1 MRKAKLLLVSVF
13 ALSGLVSISSCSD
26 GGSDTP
32 TPTTYKVTTA
42 AGEGTTIS
50 LTGDKTEFSGG
61 EIVTFTVAL
70 STEDSTKEIK
80 TVKFGD
86 TSLAVE
92 SDGTYEVAMPNE
104 DVTITTTAGDVE
116 TPVEPT
122 PIDKTYKVTL
132 KEGLGSKITLSA
144 DEGVNTFTAGTE
156 VSFSVTL
163 DNSDL
168 TVLNEVKVGG
178 KVVSETD
185 GLYTFTMPNK
195 DVEIETVTTALGD
208 GSLLTPSDVD
218 ETVISNI
225 TSVESLTTFLE
236 ETATKAEQ
244 TYINGGSATLSHTKW
259 GETKY
264 SYNFK
269 IGSNNLSEYEGK
281 LIHNNSDAV
290 DTYVYGVRGLY
301 DDAHYYTLTY
311 GLTDAPEIKTLSV
324 IDDTDEYVD
333 STRHIEKSEASK
345 ESQTAGF
352 TGKAIEYLDEFSSAT
367 VPTISLEDD
376 GKHYTITLDYLEDF
390 WGMNYIHHVL
400 TMRLDGDN
408 TLLNARYVEK
418 EYESDAYDDSTESL
432 KPDAVPNYERTF
444 NLQATRGYRKP
455 LTPKMDV
462 SDYALHDYEVFAT
475 YDDEQSISESNA
487 VVENG
492 SLISFTYRN
501 NESNTVLLNPKPVQ
515 IKSDIE
521 GIATIDASNR
531 VNLEKEG
538 EFTVVFDNGL
548 GELKEVT
555 YTSVRPAIKGLT
567 LDLSGSKIYNGG
579 AVTLRVFGEPEL
591 ADASATVSVKEGSEG
606 EATITSLGNNEFIV
620 TATKEGDCTLVATST
635 IDNTVTGEITLKISG
650 EKPTSDHLHTFLT
663 TNTLYYEDNY
673 NSMIYYLNINA
684 DGTGQFR
691 ADEES
696 WGDVYEGEVLDFTFT
711 ALPDPYFIQYKPAD
725 PEATSN
731 GYKLIDICV
740 VSSSEVEITIK
751 YSDDMEHY
759 TLTSYSERIDL
770 NA

>member
-61 EIVTFTVAL
+61 EIVTFKVAL

-144 DEGVNTFTAGTE
+144 EEGVNTFTAGTE

-225 TSVESLTTFLE
+225 TSLESLTTFLE

-244 TYINGGSATLSHTKW
+244 TYINGGTATLSHTKW

-281 LIHNNSDAV
+281 LINNNSDAV

-311 GLTDAPEIKTLSV
+311 GLSDAPEIKTLGV

-333 STRHIEKSEASK
+333 STRYIEKSEASK
-345 ESQTAGF
+345 ESQIAGF
-352 TGKAIEYLDEFSSAT
+352 TDKAIEYLGKFSSNT
-367 VPTISLEDD
+367 VPTIALEDD
-376 GKHYTITLDYLEDF
+376 SKHYSITLDYLEDYYS
-390 WGMNYIHHVL
+390 MYYRHHVL
-400 TMRLDGDN
+400 SMRFDGDN

-432 KPDAVPNYERTF
+432 KPDAVPNYELTF

-462 SDYALHDYEVFAT
+462 SDYALRDYEVFAT

-555 YTSVRPAIKGLT
+555 YTSVRPAIKGLV
-567 LDLSGSKIYNGG
+567 LDLSGSKIFNGG
-579 AVTLRVFGEPEL
+579 AVTLRVSGEPEL
-591 ADASATVSVKEGSEG
+591 ADSSATVSVKEGSEG
-606 EATITSLGNNEFIV
+606 EATITSLGNNEFMV

-635 IDNTVTGEITLKISG
+635 IDNTVTGEITLEISG

-673 NSMIYYLNINA
+673 NSMVYYLNINA

-696 WGDVYEGEVLDFTFT
+696 WGEVYEGEVLDFNFT
-711 ALPDPYFIQYKPAD
+711 GLADPYFIQYKPVD
-725 PEATSN
+725 PEATSS
-731 GYKLIDICV
+731 GYKLIDICII
-740 VSSSEVEITIK
+740 SSSEVEITVDHNRI
-751 YSDDMEHY
+751 EHY
-759 TLTSYSERIDL
+759 TLASYGKRIDL
-770 NA
+770 KA

>member
-50 LTGDKTEFSGG
+50 LTGGKTEFSGG
-61 EIVTFTVAL
+61 EIVTFKVAL
-70 STEDSTKEIK
+70 STEDLTKEIK

-225 TSVESLTTFLE
+225 TSVETLTTFLE

-711 ALPDPYFIQYKPAD
+711 ALADPYFIQYKPAD

-759 TLTSYSERIDL
+759 TLASYSERIDL

>member
-104 DVTITTTAGDVE
+104 DVIITTTAGDIE

-144 DEGVNTFTAGTE
+144 EEGVNTFTAGTE

-195 DVEIETVTTALGD
+195 NVEIETVTTALGD

-225 TSVESLTTFLE
+225 TSLESLTTFLE

-244 TYINGGSATLSHTKW
+244 TYINGGTATLSDTHVNKEEFEYT
-259 GETKY
+259 
-264 SYNFK
+264 FR
-269 IGSNNLSEYEGK
+269 IGLNNVSEYEGK
-281 LIHNNSDAV
+281 YFENSRDV
-290 DTYVYGVRGLY
+290 LGSVRKGVRGVEGDY
-301 DDAHYYTLTY
+301 YYEVKDNSASKKEVSTAFIDDDTETSVPSGSMKRSDALAMAGTA
-311 GLTDAPEIKTLSV
+311 GLTEHVASYLSNFSGV
-324 IDDTDEYVD
+324 TPVVTKD
-333 STRHIEKSEASK
+333 STNKY
-345 ESQTAGF
+345 F
-352 TGKAIEYLDEFSSAT
+352 T
-367 VPTISLEDD
+367 VSLNKIVAQNSFYER
-376 GKHYTITLDYLEDF
+376 KMELRF
-390 WGMNYIHHVL
+390 
-400 TMRLDGDN
+400 DGDN
-408 TLLNARYVEK
+408 AISSALITQETYTE
-418 EYESDAYDDSTESL
+418 EDYDDVSGAFKEDSVPVDTLTFSL
-432 KPDAVPNYERTF
+432 N
-444 NLQATRGYRKP
+444 ATRGYRRNIVP
-455 LTPKMDV
+455 ILDIN
-462 SDYALHDYEVFAT
+462 DYVGTDYRVFAV
-475 YDDEQSISESNA
+475 DS
-487 VVENG
+487 
-492 SLISFTYRN
+492 
-501 NESNTVLLNPKPVQ
+501 SNTVEVPENGDVEYGNNYSFCFKNNLDNPMLVEPK
-515 IKSDIE
+515 IKEVKSEE
-521 GIATIDASNR
+521 GVATINGDGKSIHLA
-531 VNLEKEG
+531 KGG

-555 YTSVRPAIKGLT
+555 YTSVRPTIKGLV
-567 LDLSGSKIYNGG
+567 LNLSGSKIYNGG
-579 AVTLRVFGEPEL
+579 AVTLRVSGKPML

-606 EATITSLGNNEFIV
+606 DATITALGNNEFMV

-635 IDNTVTGEITLKISG
+635 IDNSVTGEITLEISG
-650 EKPTSDHLHTFLT
+650 EKPTSDYLHTFLT
-663 TNTLYYEDNY
+663 STTMHYKDYRNY
-673 NSMIYYLNINA
+673 MHYYLNINE

-691 ADEES
+691 VDEIY
-696 WGDVYEGEVLDFTFT
+696 GGEGEVLDFKFT
-711 ALPDPYFIQYKPAD
+711 TLPDSYFIQYQPVD

-731 GYKLIDICV
+731 GYKLIDICI
-740 VSSSEVEITIK
+740 VSSSEVAITIK
-751 YSDDMEHY
+751 YKDGDLELY
-759 TLTSYSERIDL
+759 TLATYGERIDL
-770 NA
+770 NAQ

>member
-61 EIVTFTVAL
+61 EIVTFKVAL

-144 DEGVNTFTAGTE
+144 EEGVNTFTAGTE

-225 TSVESLTTFLE
+225 TSVETLTTFLE

-244 TYINGGSATLSHTKW
+244 TYINSGTATLSHTKW

-281 LIHNNSDAV
+281 LINNNSDAV
-290 DTYVYGVRGLY
+290 DTYIYGVRGLY
-301 DDAHYYTLTY
+301 DESHYYTLTY

-444 NLQATRGYRKP
+444 NLRATRGYRKP

-501 NESNTVLLNPKPVQ
+501 NESNTVLFNPKPVQ

-606 EATITSLGNNEFIV
+606 EATITSLGNNEFMV

-696 WGDVYEGEVLDFTFT
+696 WDGVYKGEVLDFNFT
-711 ALPDPYFIQYKPAD
+711 ALADPYFIQYKPAD
-725 PEATSN
+725 SEATSN

-740 VSSSEVEITIK
+740 VSSSGVEITIN

>member
-104 DVTITTTAGDVE
+104 DVTITTTAGDIE

-144 DEGVNTFTAGTE
+144 EEGVNTFTAGTE

-195 DVEIETVTTALGD
+195 NVEIETVTTALGD

-225 TSVESLTTFLE
+225 TSVETLKTFLE

-244 TYINGGSATLSHTKW
+244 TYINGGTATLSHTKW

-281 LIHNNSDAV
+281 FIKNNSDAV
-290 DTYVYGVRGLY
+290 DTYIYGVRGLY
-301 DDAHYYTLTY
+301 DESHYYTLTY
-311 GLTDAPEIKTLSV
+311 GLTDAPEIKTLGV

-333 STRHIEKSEASK
+333 STRYIEKSEASK
-345 ESQTAGF
+345 ESQIAGF
-352 TGKAIEYLDEFSSAT
+352 TDKAIEYLGKFSSST
-367 VPTISLEDD
+367 VPTIVLEDD
-376 GKHYTITLDYLEDF
+376 SKHYSITLDYLE
-390 WGMNYIHHVL
+390 NYYDMSYRHRVL
-400 TMRLDGDN
+400 SMRLDGDN
-408 TLLNARYVEK
+408 ALLNARYVEK

-432 KPDAVPNYERTF
+432 KPDAVPNYELTF

-455 LTPKMDV
+455 LTPKMDA

-475 YDDEQSISESNA
+475 YDEQSISESNA

-531 VNLEKEG
+531 VNLQKEG

-555 YTSVRPAIKGLT
+555 YTSVRPAIKELT

-606 EATITSLGNNEFIV
+606 EATITSLGNNEFMV

-635 IDNTVTGEITLKISG
+635 IDNTVTGEITLEISG

-673 NSMIYYLNINA
+673 NSMVYYLNINA

-696 WGDVYEGEVLDFTFT
+696 WDGFYEGEVLDFNFT
-711 ALPDPYFIQYKPAD
+711 ALADPYFIQYKPAD

-740 VSSSEVEITIK
+740 VSSSEVEITIN
-751 YSDDMEHY
+751 YSNGDMEHY
-759 TLTSYSERIDL
+759 TLTSYTERIDL

>member
-32 TPTTYKVTTA
+32 TPTVYKVTTA

-144 DEGVNTFTAGTE
+144 EEGVNTFTAGTE

-195 DVEIETVTTALGD
+195 NVEIETVTTALGD

-244 TYINGGSATLSHTKW
+244 TYINGGTAALSSTKW
-259 GETKY
+259 SDTKY

-311 GLTDAPEIKTLSV
+311 GLSDAPEITTLDV

-333 STRHIEKSEASK
+333 HNRYIEKSEASK
-345 ESQTAGF
+345 ESQISGF
-352 TGKAIEYLDEFSSAT
+352 TGKAIEYFDEFSSDT

-376 GKHYTITLDYLEDF
+376 GKHYTITLDYLEDY

-432 KPDAVPNYERTF
+432 KPDAVPNYELTF

-475 YDDEQSISESNA
+475 YDEQSISESNA

-492 SLISFTYRN
+492 NLIDFVYRN
-501 NESNTVLLNPKPVQ
+501 NQNCTILIEPKPVQ
-515 IKSDIE
+515 IKSDVD

-531 VNLEKEG
+531 INLQKEG

-555 YTSVRPAIKGLT
+555 YTSVRPTVKGLV

-579 AVTLRVFGEPEL
+579 AVTLRVSAEPEL
-591 ADASATVSVKEGSEG
+591 ADPSATVSVKEGSEG
-606 EATITSLGNNEFIV
+606 DATITPLGNNEFMV

-635 IDNTVTGEITLKISG
+635 IDNSVTGEITLEISG
-650 EKPTSDHLHTFLT
+650 EKPTSDQLHTFLT
-663 TNTLYYEDNY
+663 TNTLYYEDSY
-673 NSMIYYLNINA
+673 MFYYLNINA

-696 WGDVYEGEVLDFTFT
+696 WDGVSEGEVLDFNFT
-711 ALPDPYFIQYKPAD
+711 ALADPYFIQYKPAD

-740 VSSSEVEITIK
+740 VSSSEVEITVDRYNNI
-751 YSDDMEHY
+751 EHY
-759 TLTSYSERIDL
+759 TLTSYTERIDL

>member
-61 EIVTFTVAL
+61 EIVTFRVAL

-144 DEGVNTFTAGTE
+144 EEGVKTFTAGTE

-178 KVVSETD
+178 KVVSEID

-225 TSVESLTTFLE
+225 TSLESLTTFLE

-244 TYINGGSATLSHTKW
+244 TYINGGTATLSHTKW

-281 LIHNNSDAV
+281 LINNNSDAV

-311 GLTDAPEIKTLSV
+311 GLSDAPEIKTLGV

-333 STRHIEKSEASK
+333 STRYIEKSEASK
-345 ESQTAGF
+345 ESQIAGF
-352 TGKAIEYLDEFSSAT
+352 TDKAIEYLGKFSSKT
-367 VPTISLEDD
+367 VPTIALEDD
-376 GKHYTITLDYLEDF
+376 SKHYSITLDYLEDYYS
-390 WGMNYIHHVL
+390 MYYRHHVL
-400 TMRLDGDN
+400 SMRFDGDN

-432 KPDAVPNYERTF
+432 KPDAVPNYELTF

-521 GIATIDASNR
+521 GIATIDSSNR

-555 YTSVRPAIKGLT
+555 YTSVRPTVKELT

-579 AVTLRVFGEPEL
+579 AVTLRVLGEPEL
-591 ADASATVSVKEGSEG
+591 ADPSATVSVKEGSEG
-606 EATITSLGNNEFIV
+606 DATITALGNNEFMV

-635 IDNTVTGEITLKISG
+635 IDNTVTGEITLEISG

-673 NSMIYYLNINA
+673 NSMVYYLNINA

-691 ADEES
+691 ADEEYY
-696 WGDVYEGEVLDFTFT
+696 GDVYEGEVLEFNFT
-711 ALPDPYFIQYKPAD
+711 ALADPYFIQYKPAD

-740 VSSSEVEITIK
+740 VSSSEVEITVDLYNRI
-751 YSDDMEHY
+751 EHY
-759 TLTSYSERIDL
+759 TLISYGKRIDL

>member
-61 EIVTFTVAL
+61 EIVTFKVAL

-144 DEGVNTFTAGTE
+144 EEGVNTFTAGTE

-225 TSVESLTTFLE
+225 TSLESLTTFLE

-244 TYINGGSATLSHTKW
+244 TYINGGTATLSHTKW

-281 LIHNNSDAV
+281 LINNNSDAV

-311 GLTDAPEIKTLSV
+311 GLSDAPEIKTLGV

-333 STRHIEKSEASK
+333 STRYIEKSEASK
-345 ESQTAGF
+345 ESQIAGF
-352 TGKAIEYLDEFSSAT
+352 TDKAMEYLGKFSSNT
-367 VPTISLEDD
+367 VPTIALEDD
-376 GKHYTITLDYLEDF
+376 SKHYSITLDYLEDYYS
-390 WGMNYIHHVL
+390 MYYRHHVL
-400 TMRLDGDN
+400 SMRFDGDN

-432 KPDAVPNYERTF
+432 KPDAVPNYELTF

-521 GIATIDASNR
+521 GIATIDSSNR

-555 YTSVRPAIKGLT
+555 YTSVRPTVKGLV

-579 AVTLRVFGEPEL
+579 AVTLRVSGEPEL
-591 ADASATVSVKEGSEG
+591 ADPSATVSVKEGSEG
-606 EATITSLGNNEFIV
+606 DATITALGNNEFMV

-635 IDNTVTGEITLKISG
+635 IDNSVTEEITLEISG
-650 EKPTSDHLHTFLT
+650 EKPTSDYLHTFLT
-663 TNTLYYEDNY
+663 STTMYGEDRWGQVGFF
-673 NSMIYYLNINA
+673 LNIDN
-684 DGTGQFR
+684 GFGQFR
-691 ADEES
+691 VDDLYYGET
-696 WGDVYEGEVLDFTFT
+696 GEVLDFNFATLT
-711 ALPDPYFIQYKPAD
+711 DPYFIQYKPGD
-725 PEATSN
+725 SEATSN
-731 GYKLIDICV
+731 GYKLIDICI
-740 VSSSEVEITIK
+740 VSSSEVEITVDRFKSI
-751 YSDDMEHY
+751 EHY
-759 TLTSYSERIDL
+759 TLTTYGERIDL

>member
-1 MRKAKLLLVSVF
+1 MRKTKLLLVSVF

-26 GGSDTP
+26 GGNETP
-32 TPTTYKVTTA
+32 TPSTYKVTTA

-144 DEGVNTFTAGTE
+144 EEGVNTFTAGTE

-244 TYINGGSATLSHTKW
+244 TYINAGTATLSHTKW

-281 LIHNNSDAV
+281 LINNNSDAV
-290 DTYVYGVRGLY
+290 DTYIYGVRGLY
-301 DDAHYYTLTY
+301 DESHYYTLTY

-711 ALPDPYFIQYKPAD
+711 ALADPYFIQYKPAD

>member
-50 LTGDKTEFSGG
+50 LAGDKTEFSGG

-144 DEGVNTFTAGTE
+144 EEGVKTFTAGTE

-225 TSVESLTTFLE
+225 TSVETLKAFLE

-244 TYINGGSATLSHTKW
+244 TYINGGTATLSHTKW

-281 LIHNNSDAV
+281 LINNNSDAV
-290 DTYVYGVRGLY
+290 DTYIYGVRGLY

-311 GLTDAPEIKTLSV
+311 GLSDAPEIKTLGV

-333 STRHIEKSEASK
+333 STRYIEKSEASK
-345 ESQTAGF
+345 ESQIAGF
-352 TGKAIEYLDEFSSAT
+352 TDKAIEYLGKFSSKT
-367 VPTISLEDD
+367 VPTIALEDD
-376 GKHYTITLDYLEDF
+376 SKHYSITLDYLED
-390 WGMNYIHHVL
+390 YYRHHVL
-400 TMRLDGDN
+400 SMRFDGDN

-432 KPDAVPNYERTF
+432 KPDAVPNYELTF

-521 GIATIDASNR
+521 GIATIDSSNR

-555 YTSVRPAIKGLT
+555 YTSVRPTVKELT
-567 LDLSGSKIYNGG
+567 LELSGSKIYNGG

-591 ADASATVSVKEGSEG
+591 ADPSATVSVKEGSEG
-606 EATITSLGNNEFIV
+606 DATITALGNNEFMV

-673 NSMIYYLNINA
+673 NSMVYYLNINA

-691 ADEES
+691 ADEEYY
-696 WGDVYEGEVLDFTFT
+696 GDVYEGEVLEFNFT
-711 ALPDPYFIQYKPAD
+711 ALADPYFIQYKPAD

-740 VSSSEVEITIK
+740 VSSSEVEITVDLYNRI
-751 YSDDMEHY
+751 EHY

>member
-1 MRKAKLLLVSVF
+1 MRKTKLLLVSVF

-32 TPTTYKVTTA
+32 TPSTYKVTTA

-144 DEGVNTFTAGTE
+144 EEGVNTFTAGTE

-225 TSVESLTTFLE
+225 TSLESLTTFFE
-236 ETATKAEQ
+236 ETATKTEQ
-244 TYINGGSATLSHTKW
+244 TYINGGTATLSNTKR
-259 GETKY
+259 GATKY

-281 LIHNNSDAV
+281 LINNNSDAV

-301 DDAHYYTLTY
+301 DESHYYTLTY
-311 GLTDAPEIKTLSV
+311 GLTDAPDITTLDV

-333 STRHIEKSEASK
+333 SNRYIEKSEASK

-352 TGKAIEYLDEFSSAT
+352 TGKAIEYLDEFSSDT

-376 GKHYTITLDYLEDF
+376 GKHYTITLDYLEDL

-400 TMRLDGDN
+400 SMRFDGDN

-432 KPDAVPNYERTF
+432 KPDAVPNYELTF

-531 VNLEKEG
+531 VNLQKEG

-579 AVTLRVFGEPEL
+579 AVTLRVSGEPEL

-606 EATITSLGNNEFIV
+606 EATITSLGNNEFMV

-635 IDNTVTGEITLKISG
+635 IDNSVTGEITLEISG

-673 NSMIYYLNINA
+673 NSMVYYLNINA

-696 WGDVYEGEVLDFTFT
+696 WGDVYEGEVLDFNFT
-711 ALPDPYFIQYKPAD
+711 ALADPYFIQYKPAD

-740 VSSSEVEITIK
+740 VSSSEVEITIN
-751 YSDDMEHY
+751 YSNDMEHY
-759 TLTSYSERIDL
+759 TLTSYGERIDL

>member
-13 ALSGLVSISSCSD
+13 ALSGLVSISSCSN

-61 EIVTFTVAL
+61 EIVTFKVAL
-70 STEDSTKEIK
+70 SAEDSTKEIK

-116 TPVEPT
+116 TTVEPT

-144 DEGVNTFTAGTE
+144 EEGVKTFTAGTE

-225 TSVESLTTFLE
+225 TSVETLTTFLE

-244 TYINGGSATLSHTKW
+244 TYINGGTATLSHTKW

-281 LIHNNSDAV
+281 LINNNSDAV
-290 DTYVYGVRGLY
+290 DTYIYGVRGLY
-301 DDAHYYTLTY
+301 DESHYYTLTY
-311 GLTDAPEIKTLSV
+311 GLTDAPEIKTLGV
-324 IDDTDEYVD
+324 IEDTDEYVD
-333 STRHIEKSEASK
+333 SNRYIEKSEASK
-345 ESQTAGF
+345 QSQTAGF
-352 TGKAIEYLDEFSSAT
+352 IGKAIEYLDEFSSDT
-367 VPTISLEDD
+367 VPTIALENG
-376 GKHYTITLDYLEDF
+376 GKHYTITLDYLEDYY
-390 WGMNYIHHVL
+390 GMYYRHHIL
-400 TMRLDGDN
+400 TMRFDGDN
-408 TLLNARYVEK
+408 ALLNARYVEK

-432 KPDAVPNYERTF
+432 KPDAVPNYELTF
-444 NLQATRGYRKP
+444 NLQTTRGYRKP

-462 SDYALHDYEVFAT
+462 SDYTLHDYEVFAT
-475 YDDEQSISESNA
+475 YDEQSISETNA

-501 NESNTVLLNPKPVQ
+501 NENSTVLLNPKPVQ

-531 VNLEKEG
+531 VNLGKEG

-555 YTSVRPAIKGLT
+555 YTSVRPTVKGLV

-579 AVTLRVFGEPEL
+579 AVTLRVSGEPEL
-591 ADASATVSVKEGSEG
+591 ADPSATVSVKEGSEG
-606 EATITSLGNNEFIV
+606 DATITALGNNEFMV
-620 TATKEGDCTLVATST
+620 TAIKEGDCTLVATST
-635 IDNTVTGEITLKISG
+635 IDNSVTEEITLEISG
-650 EKPTSDHLHTFLT
+650 EKPTSDYLQTFLT
-663 TNTLYYEDNY
+663 STTMYGEDRWGEVGFF
-673 NSMIYYLNINA
+673 LNIDN
-684 DGTGQFR
+684 GFGQFR
-691 ADEES
+691 VDDLYYDET
-696 WGDVYEGEVLDFTFT
+696 GEVLDFNFT
-711 ALPDPYFIQYKPAD
+711 ALADPYFIQYKPVD
-725 PEATSN
+725 SEATSS
-731 GYKLIDICV
+731 GYKLIDVCI
-740 VSSSEVEITIK
+740 VSSSEVEITVDRFNSI
-751 YSDDMEHY
+751 EHY
-759 TLTSYSERIDL
+759 TLTSYGERIDL

>member
-50 LTGDKTEFSGG
+50 LAGDKTEFSGG

-144 DEGVNTFTAGTE
+144 EEGVKTFTAGTE

-225 TSVESLTTFLE
+225 TSVETLKAFLE

-244 TYINGGSATLSHTKW
+244 TYINGGTATLSHTKW

-281 LIHNNSDAV
+281 LINNNSDAV
-290 DTYVYGVRGLY
+290 DTYIYGVRGLY

-311 GLTDAPEIKTLSV
+311 GLSDAPEIKTLGV

-333 STRHIEKSEASK
+333 STRYIEKSEASK
-345 ESQTAGF
+345 ESQIAGF
-352 TGKAIEYLDEFSSAT
+352 TDKAIEYLGKFSSKT
-367 VPTISLEDD
+367 VPTIALEDD
-376 GKHYTITLDYLEDF
+376 SKHYSITLDYLEDYYS
-390 WGMNYIHHVL
+390 MYYRHHVL
-400 TMRLDGDN
+400 SMRFDGDN

-432 KPDAVPNYERTF
+432 KPDAVPNYELTF

-521 GIATIDASNR
+521 GIATIDSSNR

-555 YTSVRPAIKGLT
+555 YTSVRPTVKELT
-567 LDLSGSKIYNGG
+567 LELSGSKIYNGG

-591 ADASATVSVKEGSEG
+591 ADPSATVSVKEGSEG
-606 EATITSLGNNEFIV
+606 DATITALGNNEFMV

-673 NSMIYYLNINA
+673 NSMVYYLNINA

-691 ADEES
+691 ADEEYY
-696 WGDVYEGEVLDFTFT
+696 GDVYEGEVLEFNFT
-711 ALPDPYFIQYKPAD
+711 ALADPYFIQYKPAD

-740 VSSSEVEITIK
+740 VSSSEVEITVDLYNRI
-751 YSDDMEHY
+751 EHY

>member
-1 MRKAKLLLVSVF
+1 MRKTKLLLVSVF

-144 DEGVNTFTAGTE
+144 EEGANTFTAGTE

-225 TSVESLTTFLE
+225 TSVETLTTFLE
-236 ETATKAEQ
+236 ETVTEAEQ
-244 TYINGGSATLSHTKW
+244 TYINGGTATLSNTKW
-259 GETKY
+259 SETKS

-269 IGSNNLSEYEGK
+269 IGSNNLTEYEGK
-281 LIHNNSDAV
+281 LIHSNNDVV
-290 DTYVYGVRGLY
+290 DTYIYGVRGLY

-311 GLTDAPEIKTLSV
+311 GLTDAPEITTLDV
-324 IDDTDEYVD
+324 IDDTDEYFD
-333 STRHIEKSEASK
+333 SKRYIEKSEASK
-345 ESQTAGF
+345 QSQIAGF
-352 TGKAIEYLDEFSSAT
+352 TDKAIEYLGKFSSDT
-367 VPTISLEDD
+367 VPTIALEDD
-376 GKHYTITLDYLEDF
+376 SKHYSITLDYLEDYL
-390 WGMNYIHHVL
+390 GIYYRHHVL

-432 KPDAVPNYERTF
+432 KPDAVPNYELTF

-475 YDDEQSISESNA
+475 YDEQSISETSA

-501 NESNTVLLNPKPVQ
+501 NENSTVLLDPKPVQ

-521 GIATIDASNR
+521 GIATIDSSNR

-538 EFTVVFDNGL
+538 KFTVVFDNGL

-555 YTSVRPAIKGLT
+555 YTSVRPTVKGLV

-579 AVTLRVFGEPEL
+579 AVTLRVSAEPEL
-591 ADASATVSVKEGSEG
+591 ADPSATVSVKEGSIG
-606 EATITSLGNNEFIV
+606 DATITPLGNNEFMV

-635 IDNTVTGEITLKISG
+635 IDNSVTGEITLEISG
-650 EKPTSDHLHTFLT
+650 EEPTSDYLHTFLT
-663 TNTLYYEDNY
+663 STTMYGEDRRGEVGF
-673 NSMIYYLNINA
+673 YLNIGSGN
-684 DGTGQFR
+684 GQFR
-691 ADEES
+691 VDDLYYGET
-696 WGDVYEGEVLDFTFT
+696 GEVIDFNFT
-711 ALPDPYFIQYKPAD
+711 ALADPYFIQYKPVD
-725 PEATSN
+725 PEATSK
-731 GYKLIDICV
+731 GYKLIDICI
-740 VSSSEVEITIK
+740 VSSTEVEITVDRFNSI
-751 YSDDMEHY
+751 EHY
-759 TLTSYSERIDL
+759 TLTSYGERIEL
-770 NA
+770 NAQ

>member
-50 LTGDKTEFSGG
+50 LAGDKTEFSGG

-104 DVTITTTAGDVE
+104 DVTITTTAGDIE

-144 DEGVNTFTAGTE
+144 EEGVNTFTAGTE

-244 TYINGGSATLSHTKW
+244 TYINGGTATLSHTKW

-281 LIHNNSDAV
+281 LINNNSDAV

-311 GLTDAPEIKTLSV
+311 GLTDAPEIKTLGV

-333 STRHIEKSEASK
+333 STRYIEKSEASK
-345 ESQTAGF
+345 ESQIAGF
-352 TGKAIEYLDEFSSAT
+352 TGKTIDYLDEFSSDT
-367 VPTISLEDD
+367 VPTIALEND
-376 GKHYTITLDYLEDF
+376 GKHYTITLDYLENYYD
-390 WGMNYIHHVL
+390 MNYIHHVL
-400 TMRLDGDN
+400 SMRFDGDN

-432 KPDAVPNYERTF
+432 KPVAVPNYELTF

-501 NESNTVLLNPKPVQ
+501 NESNTVLLKPKPVQ

-538 EFTVVFDNGL
+538 QFTVVFDNGL

-555 YTSVRPAIKGLT
+555 YTSVRPAIKGLV
-567 LDLSGSKIYNGG
+567 LDLSGSKIFNGG
-579 AVTLRVFGEPEL
+579 AVTLRVSGEPEL
-591 ADASATVSVKEGSEG
+591 ADSSATVSVKEGSEG
-606 EATITSLGNNEFIV
+606 EATITSLGNNEFMV

-635 IDNTVTGEITLKISG
+635 IDNTVTGEITLEISG

-673 NSMIYYLNINA
+673 NSMVYYLNINA

-696 WGDVYEGEVLDFTFT
+696 WGEVYEGGVLDFNFT
-711 ALPDPYFIQYKPAD
+711 GLADPYFIQYKPVD
-725 PEATSN
+725 PEATSS
-731 GYKLIDICV
+731 GYKLIDICI
-740 VSSSEVEITIK
+740 VSSSEVEITVDHNRI
-751 YSDDMEHY
+751 EHY
-759 TLTSYSERIDL
+759 TLTSYGKRIDL